1 MVLAPPLHMISLRN
15 MTGTAYGSENHEH
28 RTFHDSMEIT
38 AAGKRDRNGR
48 GRFVQRVNGET
59 PNKQDLESLGQDWL
73 DGPGPCGTQKEI
85 N

>member
-1 MVLAPPLHMISLRN
+1 MIRVRLRN
-15 MTGTAYGSENHEH
+15 MTGFAYGSGNHEH
-28 RTFHDSMEIT
+28 GTSMIELRSEW
-38 AAGKRDRNGR
+38 ARR
-48 GRFVQRVNGET
+48 RFAQRVNGET